1 MRNNRGEWEYRE
13 PSASENYKFIRYT
26 GLRPSDFEQSKSAY
40 FWDEAK
46 WLVIAVAFTVAF
58 SCALSFA
65 LGYLVGE

>member
-1 MRNNRGEWEYRE
+1 MMRNNRGEWEYRE
-13 PSASENYKFIRYT
+13 PYDKDN
-26 GLRPSDFEQSKSAY
+26 FEFVRNSGAKSWEFEAKRVY